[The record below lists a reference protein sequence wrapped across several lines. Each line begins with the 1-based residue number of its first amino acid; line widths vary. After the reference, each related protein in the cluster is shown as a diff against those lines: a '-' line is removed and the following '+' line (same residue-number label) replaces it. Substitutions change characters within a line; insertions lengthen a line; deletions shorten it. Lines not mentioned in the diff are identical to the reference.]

1 MLSLALLAANLFAFA
16 LILRHGETWDRL
28 AVLMLVAA
36 IIATPLV
43 QDIHLG
49 NSRVGVA
56 AVDVGLFLSL
66 WVLSERADR
75 WWLTAAAGF
84 QLISIGTFLIPWII
98 PDTYLVRTGVT
109 VRLLAWGL
117 VSIALLFGA
126 WETWAARR
134 FAKEASHG
142 PPNLRGGR
150 PAVAPPQP

>member
-1 MLSLALLAANLFAFA
+1 MLSYILLAANLIAFA
-16 LILRHGETWDRL
+16 LILRHGAIWDRL
-28 AVLMLVAA
+28 AVLFLGAA

-49 NSRVGVA
+49 NSRVAVA
-56 AVDVGLFLSL
+56 MVDVGLFLSL
-66 WVLSERADR
+66 WLLSERADR

-98 PDTYLVRTGVT
+98 PDTYLVWTGVT

-117 VSIALLFGA
+117 ISFALFFGA
-126 WETWAARR
+126 WESWAARR

-142 PPNLRGGR
+142 LSDLRR
-150 PAVAPPQP
+150 SRSAVAPP